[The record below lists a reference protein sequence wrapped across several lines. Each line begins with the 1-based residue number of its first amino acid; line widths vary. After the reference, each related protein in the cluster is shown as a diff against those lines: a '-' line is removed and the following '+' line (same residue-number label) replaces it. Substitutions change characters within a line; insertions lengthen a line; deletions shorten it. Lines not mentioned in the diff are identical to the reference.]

1 MIAEL
6 RYYTIAPGKTEDL
19 FTQFREVSLPLFERH
34 GISAHG
40 PWLRTLHK
48 GEQLVYI
55 LEFEDEG
62 DKERRWTAFRN
73 DPDWVAGAAGR
84 SRPAS
89 AGGRNRQR
97 GARALTADGKNRW
110 VSFTW

>member
-6 RYYTIAPGKTEDL
+6 RYYTIAPGRTEDL

-73 DPDWVAGAAGR
+73 DPDWVAVQRAGAGQPPLVAGID
-84 SRPAS
+84 SV
-89 AGGRNRQR
+89 
-97 GARALTADGKNRW
+97 ALER
-110 VSFTW
+110 